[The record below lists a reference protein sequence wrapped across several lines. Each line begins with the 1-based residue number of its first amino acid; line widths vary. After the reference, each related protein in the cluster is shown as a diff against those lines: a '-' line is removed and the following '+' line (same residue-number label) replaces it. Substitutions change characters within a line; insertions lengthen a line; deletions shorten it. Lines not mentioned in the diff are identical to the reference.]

1 MGSVTTLAI
10 LRGIAGLASLATV
23 MGLLARW
30 SWLCELASHFC
41 VQYVWILS
49 LSGIALLILRQ
60 VPEGLFAISMALLN
74 LLAITPLHRRAPTRK
89 AARTYRALMA
99 NVLSGN
105 QAHDK
110 VHRLLRETQP
120 DVVVLVEINE
130 RWLEAL
136 QPLTD
141 TYTFTNHVLL
151 PGGFGIVL
159 LSRVPVERTQ
169 IVRLRATGLP
179 LLVVGLMLQDQRVT
193 IIGTHPVAP
202 TNPFRTK
209 HRNQHL
215 ADLAEFVL
223 VQNRPTMVLGDLNT
237 TSWSPGFQ
245 HLMRRARLRDS
256 RVGFGVQPSWP
267 SMAPSP
273 LRIPIDHCLVS
284 HHIIVHQRRIG
295 PHIGSDHYPI
305 IVDFSVL

>member
-10 LRGIAGLASLATV
+10 LRGIAGLAALATV
-23 MGLLARW
+23 MGFLARW
-30 SWLCELASHFC
+30 SWWCELASHFC
-41 VQYVWILS
+41 VQYAWILS
-49 LSGIALLILRQ
+49 LSGIALLILHQ

-74 LLAITPLHRRAPTRK
+74 LLAILPLHRRAPKRK

-99 NVLSGN
+99 NVLSWN
-105 QAHDK
+105 QSHEK
-110 VHRLLRETQP
+110 VHRLLRDAQP
-120 DVVVLVEINE
+120 DVVVLLEINE

-141 TYTFTNHVLL
+141 AYTFTKHVIL

-159 LSRVPVERTQ
+159 LSRMPVEHAQ

-179 LLVVGLMLQDQRVT
+179 SLVVSLTLQDRRVT

-202 TNPFRTK
+202 TSSFRTK

-223 VQNRPTMVLGDLNT
+223 VQDQPTIVMGDLNT

-245 HLMRRARLRDS
+245 HLIRRAQLRDS

-267 SMAPSP
+267 SMTPSP

-284 HHIIVHQRRIG
+284 HHIIVHQRRVG